1 MEAPSPRYIITRAA
15 FLIGILV
22 AVLYGYSFFKKY
34 QRKQAIIADLQSI
47 TSDSSFFQQFYV
59 ADARKALIRAIV
71 CPVLFIRGEQGF
83 PGLLA
88 QWQLREAAFG
98 HIERVTVAGGHHFHM
113 ENSSETAV
121 YIENFAQ
128 IR

>member
-1 MEAPSPRYIITRAA
+1 MSSSRIHDPRRKALALTFPRSLPRERTR
-15 FLIGILV
+15 LHCPHC
-22 AVLYGYSFFKKY
+22 
-34 QRKQAIIADLQSI
+34 
-47 TSDSSFFQQFYV
+47 
-59 ADARKALIRAIV
+59 DAQALIRAIV

>member
-1 MEAPSPRYIITRAA
+1 
-15 FLIGILV
+15 
-22 AVLYGYSFFKKY
+22 
-34 QRKQAIIADLQSI
+34 
-47 TSDSSFFQQFYV
+47 
-59 ADARKALIRAIV
+59 
-71 CPVLFIRGEQGF
+71 VLFIRGEQGF

-88 QWQLREAAFG
+88 QWQLREAVFG
-98 HIERVTVAGGHHFHM
+98 HIERVTVAGSHHFHM